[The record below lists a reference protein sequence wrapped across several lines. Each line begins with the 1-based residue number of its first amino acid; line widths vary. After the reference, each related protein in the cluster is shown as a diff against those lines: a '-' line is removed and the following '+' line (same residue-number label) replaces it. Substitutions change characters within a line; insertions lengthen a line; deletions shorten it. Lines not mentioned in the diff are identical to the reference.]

1 METFVGRLELML
13 ERINT
18 PILAVCRWLAVTLLA
33 VMTVI
38 ILASVFFR
46 YVLDDALPWSEEIA
60 KYLMVWLTFIAAPLA
75 FRMGSL
81 VSIQALPDA
90 LSGWKN
96 ELLQIII
103 QIIIIVFMIMFID
116 IGIFL
121 TKNAMIQRASS
132 IDFSIAYVY
141 ASMPLGAFLIL
152 LVALQYLLE
161 AFRRLLSGEPRPK
174 DPDEPGIV
182 PIAEQGRGFV

>member
-1 METFVGRLELML
+1 M
-13 ERINT
+13 
-18 PILAVCRWLAVTLLA
+18 CRWLAVSILA

-60 KYLMVWLTFIAAPLA
+60 KYLMVWLTFIAAPVA

-90 LSGWKN
+90 LNGWKN

-103 QIIIIVFMIMFID
+103 QIIIISLMIMFID

-141 ASMPLGAFLIL
+141 AVKPPFYVPLSDRVSGIGGRM
-152 LVALQYLLE
+152 
-161 AFRRLLSGEPRPK
+161 FR
-174 DPDEPGIV
+174 
-182 PIAEQGRGFV
+182 A

>member
-1 METFVGRLELML
+1 MGNVIGRLELIL
-13 ERINT
+13 GQINT
-18 PILAVCRWLAVTLLA
+18 PILAVCRWLAVSILA
-33 VMTVI
+33 AMTVI

-60 KYLMVWLTFIAAPLA
+60 KYLMVWLTFIAAPVA

-90 LSGWKN
+90 LNGWKN

-103 QIIIIVFMIMFID
+103 QIIIISLMIMFID

-161 AFRRLLSGEPRPK
+161 ASRRLLSGEPRPK
-174 DPDEPGIV
+174 DPNVPGIV
-182 PIAEQGRGFV
+182 PTAG

>member
-1 METFVGRLELML
+1 M
-13 ERINT
+13 
-18 PILAVCRWLAVTLLA
+18 CRWLAVSILA

-60 KYLMVWLTFIAAPLA
+60 KYLMVWLTFIAAPVA

-90 LSGWKN
+90 LNGWKN

-103 QIIIIVFMIMFID
+103 QIIIISLMIMFID

-141 ASMPLGAFLIL
+141 ACKAPVLCTTF
-152 LVALQYLLE
+152 
-161 AFRRLLSGEPRPK
+161 
-174 DPDEPGIV
+174 
-182 PIAEQGRGFV
+182 

>member
-1 METFVGRLELML
+1 MVKLVSQLESILGAV
-13 ERINT
+13 NK
-18 PILAVCRWLAVTLLA
+18 PILVICRWLSVSLLA

-46 YVLDDALPWSEEIA
+46 YVLDDALPWSEEVA

-75 FRMGSL
+75 FRAGGL

-90 LSGWKN
+90 LNGWKN
-96 ELLQIII
+96 EILQIII
-103 QIIIIVFMIMFID
+103 QVIILILMIMFID

-141 ASMPLGAFLIL
+141 TAMPLGAFLIIM
-152 LVALQYLLE
+152 VALQFLLE
-161 AFRRLLSGEPRPK
+161 AVRRLLTNDPRPK
-174 DPDEPGIV
+174 DSDDIV
-182 PIAEQGRGFV
+182 GTPTAN